1 MTTTTT
7 TQTDIAAVEAR
18 AEAAASPQPGVA
30 AVSRGLSEPRDYH
43 AARWSEPLVFA
54 YDVPGSRGVRIP
66 SLPDELLAGLDA
78 SPEARVASTR
88 EIGLPSVAQA
98 QVQRHFLRLSQETLG
113 ADLNVDIGQGTCT
126 MKYSPKINEQFVRAP
141 QASEI
146 HPLQHESTVQG
157 ALQII
162 HELEG
167 YLCEI
172 SGMDAVSLQAPAGS
186 AAIFGN
192 VSLVKAYHEAR
203 GESAQRTEIVT
214 TVFSHPSNAA
224 TAKTLGYSVV
234 TLYPGEDGLVSL
246 EALRAVLSERTAAVL
261 ITNPEDTGIF
271 NPEISE
277 IVDAVHAVGALGVY
291 DQANANGML
300 GITNARRAGFDICH
314 FNLHKTFSTPHA
326 CGGPAAG
333 AMCVTAEIEPFLPG
347 PRVRERDG
355 LYTLEDA
362 GPQAVAPIRP
372 FYGVVPN
379 LIRAYAWIRALGG
392 EGLRQVAEDAV
403 LNNNYILAR
412 LRGEP
417 GVVASYDVPGRL
429 PIEQVRY
436 SWQRLTDE
444 TGVTSAEIGS
454 RMADFGFHYWTS
466 HHPYI
471 VPEPATIEPTESYS
485 KAELDEYVNALM
497 RVAAEARETPE
508 LVRSAPHRS
517 SIHRVHE
524 EAMSDPETW
533 ATSWRAYRRK
543 YRGAGAPVPAHW
555 TPPAGFEPRER
566 PEKAFHR

>member
-7 TQTDIAAVEAR
+7 
-18 AEAAASPQPGVA
+18 SLNPGVA
-30 AVSRGLSEPRDYH
+30 AVEKGLSEPRDYR
-43 AARWSEPLVFA
+43 AARWSEPLIFA

-66 SLPDELLAGLDA
+66 SPSPELLEGLAG
-78 SPEARVASTR
+78 SPEARAASDR
-88 EIGLPSVAQA
+88 EIGLPEVAQA

-126 MKYSPKINEQFVRAP
+126 MKYSPKVNEQFVRAP
-141 QASEI
+141 EAAEI

-157 ALQII
+157 ALQIV
-162 HELEG
+162 HDLEQ

-192 VSLVKAYHEAR
+192 VSLVKAYHASR
-203 GESAQRTEIVT
+203 GEAEQRTEIVT

-224 TAKTLGYSVV
+224 TAKTLGYSVI

-246 EALRAVLSERTAAVL
+246 EALRAALSERTAAVL

-355 LYTLEDA
+355 VYSLEEA

-392 EGLRQVAEDAV
+392 EGLRRVAEDAV
-403 LNNNYILAR
+403 LNNNYVLAR
-412 LRGEP
+412 LRDEP

-436 SWQRLTDE
+436 SWQRLADE
-444 TGVTSAEIGS
+444 TGVTSAEIGG
-454 RMADFGFHYWTS
+454 RMADYGFHYWTS

-485 KAELDEYVNALM
+485 KAELDEYVNALI
-497 RVAAEARETPE
+497 RVAGEARENPE
-508 LVRSAPHRS
+508 LVRTAPHRS

-524 EAMSDPETW
+524 EAMSDPDTW
-533 ATSWRAYRRK
+533 ATSWRAYTRK
-543 YRGAGAPVPAHW
+543 YAGAGAPVPDHW
-555 TPPAGFEPRER
+555 TPPAGFEARER

>member
-1 MTTTTT
+1 MT
-7 TQTDIAAVEAR
+7 DAAGT
-18 AEAAASPQPGVA
+18 PGVP
-30 AVSRGLSEPRDYH
+30 AVGRDLSAPREYH
-43 AARWSEPLVFA
+43 APRWAEPLIFS
-54 YDVPGSRGVRIP
+54 YDVPGSRGIHVP
-66 SLPDELLAGLDA
+66 ALPDAFRAGLEGAAEQSAA
-78 SPEARVASTR
+78 SDRG
-88 EIGLPSVAQA
+88 IGLPAVSQA

-126 MKYSPKINEQFVRAP
+126 MKYSPKVNEQFVRAP
-141 QASEI
+141 EAAEI
-146 HPLQHESTVQG
+146 HPLQDESTVQG

-162 HELEG
+162 HELER

-203 GESAQRTEIVT
+203 GEAEQRTEIVT

-224 TAKTLGYSVV
+224 TAKTLGYSVI

-246 EALRAVLSERTAAVL
+246 EALRESLSERTAAVL

-271 NPEISE
+271 NPEIAE
-277 IVDAVHAVGALGVY
+277 IVRAVHEVGALGVY

-300 GITNARRAGFDICH
+300 GITSARQAGFDICH

-355 LYTLEDA
+355 VFTLEEPGDR
-362 GPQAVAPIRP
+362 AVAPIRP

-379 LIRAYAWIRALGG
+379 LIRAYAWIRALGA
-392 EGLRQVAEDAV
+392 EGLRAVAEDAV
-403 LNNNYILAR
+403 LNNNYIAAR
-412 LRGEP
+412 LRDEP
-417 GVVASYDVPGRL
+417 GVEASYEVPGRL

-436 SWQRLTDE
+436 SWQRLADE
-444 TGVTSAEIGS
+444 TGVTSADLGS
-454 RMADFGFHYWTS
+454 RMADYGFHYWTS

-497 RVAAEARETPE
+497 RVAAEARENPE
-508 LVRSAPHRS
+508 LVRTAPHRS
-517 SIHRVHE
+517 SIHRVRE
-524 EAMSDPETW
+524 EAMSDPDTW
-533 ATSWRAYRRK
+533 ATSWRAYERK
-543 YRGAGAPVPAHW
+543 YLGRETPVPAHW

>member
-1 MTTTTT
+1 MSN
-7 TQTDIAAVEAR
+7 
-18 AEAAASPQPGVA
+18 AAADHAGVP
-30 AVSRGLSEPRDYH
+30 AVSRDISAPRDYH
-43 AARWSEPLVFA
+43 AARWSEPLIFG
-54 YDVPGSRGVRIP
+54 YDVPGSRGIHVP
-66 SLPDELLAGLDA
+66 GLPDELREQLA
-78 SPEARVASTR
+78 SSSEARVASDR
-88 EIGLPSVAQA
+88 RVGLPSVSQA

-126 MKYSPKINEQFVRAP
+126 MKYSPKVNEQFVRAP
-141 QASEI
+141 EAAEM
-146 HPLQHESTVQG
+146 HPLQDPSTAQG
-157 ALQII
+157 VLQII
-162 HELEG
+162 HDLER

-192 VSLVKAYHEAR
+192 VSLVKAYHAAR
-203 GESAQRTEIVT
+203 GDHARTEIVT

-246 EALRAVLSERTAAVL
+246 EALQAVLSERTAAVL

-271 NPEISE
+271 NPDIAK
-277 IVDAVHAVGALGVY
+277 IVAAVHEVGALGVY
-291 DQANANGML
+291 DQANANGVL
-300 GITNARRAGFDICH
+300 GITSARQAGFDICH

-333 AMCVTAEIEPFLPG
+333 AMCVTAELEPFLPG

-355 LYTLEDA
+355 VYTFEEGGDL
-362 GPQAVAPIRP
+362 AVAPIRP

-392 EGLRQVAEDAV
+392 AGLRQVAEDAV

-412 LRGEP
+412 LRDEP
-417 GVVASYDVPGRL
+417 GVEASYDMPGRL

-436 SWQRLTDE
+436 SWQKLAEE
-444 TGVTSAEIGS
+444 TGVSSAEIGS

-466 HHPYI
+466 HHPYL

-485 KAELDEYVNALM
+485 KAELDEYVNALKH
-497 RVAAEARETPE
+497 VAQEARDNPE
-508 LVRSAPHRS
+508 LVRTAPHRS
-517 SIHRVHE
+517 SIHQVRE
-524 EAMSDPETW
+524 QAMSDPETW
-533 ATSWRAYRRK
+533 ATSWRAYQRK
-543 YRGAGAPVPAHW
+543 YHGVGEQVPTHWAPSAD
-555 TPPAGFEPRER
+555 FEPRER
-566 PEKAFHR
+566 PEKAYHR